1 VSFER
6 KTVPLRGDTP
16 GTTTEFTYYVVGPQN
31 APEKVHLQAA
41 LHADE
46 HPGTMVL
53 HHLLPMLRQADDQG
67 LLRARFVVMPAVN
80 PFGLGQQSLRHHIG
94 RYDTN
99 TGVNFN
105 RRWPDLF
112 SLIRT
117 QLSGRLSDDEV
128 FNVNLIRTAVSRWID
143 AQQPRTAAEQ
153 LRLLVLKEA
162 HDAEFVLDLHCDD
175 DSLIHI
181 FTSPELMPELQDL
194 ADWMGAAATLT
205 AADSGGGSFDEVL
218 PQLYRKVAQANPG
231 KPVPMASATATLEY
245 RGQADVF
252 DPLGADDARRL
263 WGFLCGR
270 NLIDADAGTPP
281 ARMAEATPLEATEII
296 RTDRPGL
303 VAYRVELGER
313 VSKGQPVADLIAMD
327 GPEAFMSRT
336 PILAGTDGLVLS
348 RRMQKYAPRG
358 TSIMK
363 IVGTTILPAR
373 KGAYL
378 LED

>member
-16 GTTTEFTYYVVGPQN
+16 GTTTEFTYYVVGPEN

-112 SLIRT
+112 SLIRS

-153 LRLLVLKEA
+153 LRLIVLKEA

-205 AADSGGGSFDEVL
+205 ASDSGGGSFDEVL

-281 ARMAEATPLEATEII
+281 ARIAEATPLEATEII

-313 VSKGQPVADLIAMD
+313 VSKGQPVADLIALD
-327 GPEAFMSRT
+327 GPEAFMART

-363 IVGTTILPAR
+363 IVGTTVLPSR

>member
-1 VSFER
+1 MSFER